1 MTQEEIEDYVGA
13 MLADTDTIDLTY
25 NDATPSITAQVRDTD
40 AARWITVR
48 DLDFANWADTDFAA
62 TADGTHV
69 LDDGTGALTWNKL
82 NRTAADGA
90 PGYFRKNAA
99 GDSGDDGGDGLRIV
113 CDASLATTVNNGANT
128 AAQLWISLASLDAN
142 YDETADYVL
151 QLHVTRLT
159 ESGAITNSQPTRLAM
174 LLHAPAGTPAGTVSR
189 VGGIAY
195 RRTGVGVWR
204 PSVEYNAVTDTSRT
218 DQAYATSNVLSLHF
232 GPRGIQGYSGVYS
245 GGWPTMR
252 SLTSVGFHK
261 VAGTTPSWLDV
272 FNHRDTRVVI
282 AACSGVSN
290 TGAIDV
296 MCRRL
301 RLLRKRT

>member
-1 MTQEEIEDYVGA
+1 
-13 MLADTDTIDLTY
+13 MLGDTDTIDLTY
-25 NDATPSITAQVRDTD
+25 NDATPSITASLRDTD

-48 DLDFANWADTDFAA
+48 DLDFAGWADTDFAA
-62 TADGTHV
+62 TADGTHA
-69 LDDGTGALTWNKL
+69 LDDGTGSLTWNKL

-99 GDSGDDGGDGLRIV
+99 ADSGDDGGDGLRIV
-113 CDASLATTVNNGANT
+113 CDASLLTTVTNT
-128 AAQLWISLASLDAN
+128 LNSAAQLWIALSTLDPG

-159 ESGAITNSQPTRLAM
+159 ETGSITASQPTRLA
-174 LLHAPAGTPAGTVSR
+174 LLLQAPSGTPAGTASR

-195 RRTGVGVWR
+195 RRTATGVWR
-204 PSVEYNAVTDTSRT
+204 PCVEYNAVTDTSRS
-218 DQAYATSNVLSLHF
+218 DQAYSTSNVLSLHF

-245 GGWPTMR
+245 DGWPTMR

-261 VAGTTPSWLDV
+261 VSVTTPSWLDV
-272 FNHRDTRVVI
+272 FNHRSTRVVI

-301 RLLRKRT
+301 RLLRRRT